1 MKKTTMQEISVR
13 SSVGITALKAMVSAG
28 VEIKNHSEI
37 ADYILNKPANHRPTK
52 WRGGYVAEAST
63 RNTTEEATENL
74 EDLELEPVDVSRELK
89 KLNSMM
95 AATNQPDTVDMLAK
109 KISSL
114 HKSVVT
120 DEKLSGLVPQAH
132 VDERERVA
140 FSILTKFLQR
150 LFLEMPAS
158 LVGLEVDQIT
168 KIIQEEVESTVSQI
182 MEKLEGDE

>member
-1 MKKTTMQEISVR
+1 MRRTTMQEISDR
-13 SSVGITALKAMVSAG
+13 SSVGITALKAMVNAG

-52 WRGGYVAEAST
+52 WRGGYVAETST
-63 RNTTEEATENL
+63 RNTTEAATESL
-74 EDLELEPVDVSRELK
+74 EELELEPVDVSRELK

-95 AATNQPDTVDMLAK
+95 AATNSPDAVDMLAK

-114 HKSVVT
+114 HKAVVT
-120 DEKLSGLVPQAH
+120 DEKLSGLIPQSL

-140 FSILTKFLQR
+140 FSILTKFMQR

-168 KIIQEEVESTVSQI
+168 KIIQGEVESTVSQI
-182 MEKLEGDE
+182 MEKLESEK